1 MAIPDRAAIAPS
13 PEEEQA
19 LLAVLHR
26 RYGAAMAFLRPG
38 YGRSRYLNESSR
50 RRLLVWLTSMVGR
63 EIDGS
68 RLDWRRGAGFRFE
81 PVEAEQ

>member
-1 MAIPDRAAIAPS
+1 
-13 PEEEQA
+13 
-19 LLAVLHR
+19 
-26 RYGAAMAFLRPG
+26 
-38 YGRSRYLNESSR
+38 
-50 RRLLVWLTSMVGR
+50 MVGR